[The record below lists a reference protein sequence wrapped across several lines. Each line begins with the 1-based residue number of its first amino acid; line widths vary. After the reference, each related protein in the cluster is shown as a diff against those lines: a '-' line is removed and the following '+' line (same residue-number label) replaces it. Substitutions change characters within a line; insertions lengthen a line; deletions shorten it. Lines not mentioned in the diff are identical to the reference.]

1 MKVGSGNFQRC
12 VGILSVLKICQK
24 SNGRVPQARMGKFLC
39 GGGTGKT
46 RVLHFRV
53 SSLVTSGTEA
63 AFAPTG
69 TSSTMSQSSALSSL
83 ISCVIH
89 LMGAASNLRHEFT
102 LLIRGKFPSKSKLK
116 KESSRKDA
124 DNLGNFTGTRKTDDN
139 IIFMG
144 LSWKVQSR
152 SSLIRA
158 RVALLSIPHKEEGGS
173 LCRRMVLPLPFRPP
187 FRAF

>member
-12 VGILSVLKICQK
+12 VGILSVLKICRK

-39 GGGTGKT
+39 GEGTGKT

-63 AFAPTG
+63 ASTPAG
-69 TSSTMSQSSALSSL
+69 TSSTLSQSRALSSL
-83 ISCVIH
+83 IGCVFH

-102 LLIRGKFPSKSKLK
+102 LHNRGKFALKSKLNG
-116 KESSRKDA
+116 ESDRKNA
-124 DNLGNFTGTRKTDDN
+124 DNLGNFTVSGTRKTDDN

-152 SSLIRA
+152 SSLIR
-158 RVALLSIPHKEEGGS
+158 S
-173 LCRRMVLPLPFRPP
+173 VLVWPC
-187 FRAF
+187 